1 MAGGAGLGVGD
12 GVVGARPL
20 QERTE
25 SMLKAV
31 DGGAGGCGVGSGRRE
46 GEGSLDGLLSELG
59 ILHLREA
66 FASEDILDVRSL
78 SCPKP

>member
-1 MAGGAGLGVGD
+1 MVARGVGGWEAGGG
-12 GVVGARPL
+12 
-20 QERTE
+20 
-25 SMLKAV
+25 
-31 DGGAGGCGVGSGRRE
+31 